1 MSKPIKTLFSDCHEL
16 LTLLTKV
23 QTLSS
28 LQSHFVSVTPDYLAR
43 SAQVLGLQHGQ
54 LNIAAANATVA
65 AKLRH
70 LAPEL
75 VALLQNRGCEVS
87 GIRIKVQ
94 VSFDLPQPRHTP
106 RKLSP
111 TAQRTLQEFSNELGD
126 SALKK
131 ALQRMSNGS

>member
-1 MSKPIKTLFSDCHEL
+1 
-16 LTLLTKV
+16 LLTKV

-28 LQSHFVSVTPDYLAR
+28 LQSHFVSVAPGNLAR
-43 SAQVLGLQHGQ
+43 SAQVIGLQHGQ
-54 LNIAAANATVA
+54 LSIASANATVA

-75 VALLQNRGCEVS
+75 IILLQDRGCEVS

-94 VSFDLPQPRHTP
+94 VSFDLPGPIHTP

-111 TAQRTLQEFSNELGD
+111 TAQRTLNEFSNKLDD

-131 ALQRMSNGS
+131 SLQRMSRR